1 MIHSR
6 EGVGIRKESV
16 LLIIAILL
24 LIFWGIGFAVHVAG
38 ALIHFLLVL
47 ALIVFVLHF
56 VVGGRR
62 I

>member
-1 MIHSR
+1 
-6 EGVGIRKESV
+6 VGIRKESV